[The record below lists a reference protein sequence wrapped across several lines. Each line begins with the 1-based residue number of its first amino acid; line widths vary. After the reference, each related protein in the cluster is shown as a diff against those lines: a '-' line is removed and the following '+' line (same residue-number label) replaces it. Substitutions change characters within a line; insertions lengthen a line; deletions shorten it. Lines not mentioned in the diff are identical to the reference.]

1 MTEDAG
7 RRQRVRKAF
16 DAVRRED
23 FLPPHQRGFAGENR
37 ALGIGHRQTNSQP
50 STVADMLE
58 LLAVEPGHRV
68 LDVGCG
74 SGWTTA
80 LLGALVGPEG
90 TVRGVELVPELVTQ
104 GRQNL
109 SNYPMPW
116 ASISQA
122 HPEVLGL
129 PEEAPFDRILVSAEA
144 ARLPESLVD
153 QLEVDGMMVVPVAGR
168 MTEVRRTDGEPVV
181 VHHGYYSFVP
191 LIAPEEGSGRGS

>member
-1 MTEDAG
+1 MTAFAG
-7 RRQRVRKAF
+7 RQERVRKAF

-23 FLPPHQRGFAGENR
+23 FLPPDQRGFAGENR

-58 LLAVEPGHRV
+58 LLVVEPGHRV

-80 LLGALVGPEG
+80 LLAALVGPDG
-90 TVRGVELVPELVTQ
+90 TVRGVELVPELVEQ

-109 SNYPMPW
+109 SHYPMPW

-122 HPEVLGL
+122 RHDVLGL
-129 PEEAPFDRILVSAEA
+129 PSEAPFDRILVSAEA
-144 ARLPESLVD
+144 ERLPHSLVE
-153 QLEVDGMMVVPVAGR
+153 QLTVGGVMVVPVAGR
-168 MTEVRRTDGEPVV
+168 MTEVRRTEGEPVV
-181 VHHGYYSFVP
+181 VRHGYYSFVP
-191 LIAPEEGSGRGS
+191 LIAPEQRTGPGS